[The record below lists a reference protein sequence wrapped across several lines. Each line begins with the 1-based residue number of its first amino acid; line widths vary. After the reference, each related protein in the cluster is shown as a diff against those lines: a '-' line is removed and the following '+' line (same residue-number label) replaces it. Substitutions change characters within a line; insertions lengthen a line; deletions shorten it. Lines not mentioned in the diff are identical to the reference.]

1 MKNNKTKRL
10 ELFFFYFRMARGN
23 LFSFSIQKTFLQNE
37 LFLKQ
42 NKNCFFSKKQNKPFS
57 TNGSK
62 LCVASCCSIKKCKL
76 IENWFSK
83 KLIEIKINRNP
94 LNWSSALSLMWNR
107 KKPYFFNCLFQL
119 SKMSIFDAYEI
130 CVKFLCVKYF
140 PNQDLYLTR
149 DML

>member
-10 ELFFFYFRMARGN
+10 ELFFF
-23 LFSFSIQKTFLQNE
+23 LFSYGEWKSVFFLDLKNFSSKWTFL
-37 LFLKQ
+37 KT

-76 IENWFSK
+76 IENSFSK
-83 KLIEIKINRNP
+83 KLKIINRNP
-94 LNWSSALSLMWNR
+94 LLSAKSLMWNR
-107 KKPYFFNCLFQL
+107 KKTYFFNCLFKL
-119 SKMSIFDAYEI
+119 SKMSIFVAYEI

-149 DML
+149 DMLWAVF